1 MNKHNCTNCGKFSS
15 EKNNVCEQCLKVIK
29 TAYYNEGWM
38 IGRTETLENINKTHV
53 GKNKVAV
60 CMTIIIP
67 VLYALGMYIGRITG

>member
-1 MNKHNCTNCGKFSS
+1 MNKHNCNYCGKFSS
-15 EKNNVCEQCLKVIK
+15 EKNNICEPCIYVIK
-29 TAYYNEGWM
+29 RAYYNEGWM
-38 IGRTETLENINKTHV
+38 IGRTEALENINKTHI